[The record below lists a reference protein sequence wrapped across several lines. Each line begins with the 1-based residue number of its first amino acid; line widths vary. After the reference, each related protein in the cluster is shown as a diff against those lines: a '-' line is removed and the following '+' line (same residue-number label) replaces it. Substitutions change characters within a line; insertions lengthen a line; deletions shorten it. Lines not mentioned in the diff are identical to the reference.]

1 MSLTSLVAIAAIA
14 FAGSHAQA
22 QGSYKK
28 ELPDALTK
36 VAKVTESVA
45 AATAQA
51 RVPNGKIQGVELERE
66 KDRLIYSYDIK
77 TAGKRGIDEVHVDAM
92 TGKIISF
99 AHESPAAE
107 KKEAAEDAKAAKAA
121 TAKSKKP

>member
-77 TAGKRGIDEVHVDAM
+77 TAGKSGIDEVHVDAM

-107 KKEAAEDAKAAKAA
+107 KKEAAEDAKAAKAKA
-121 TAKSKKP
+121 KKP

>member
-77 TAGKRGIDEVHVDAM
+77 TAGKTGIDEVHVDASAM
-92 TGKIISF
+92 PGPPRCRLAGQGDSDCS
-99 AHESPAAE
+99 AVAVGV
-107 KKEAAEDAKAAKAA
+107 
-121 TAKSKKP
+121 

>member
-1 MSLTSLVAIAAIA
+1 MSLISLVAVAAIA
-14 FAGSHAQA
+14 LAGSRAQA

-77 TAGKRGIDEVHVDAM
+77 TAGKSGIDEVHVDAM
-92 TGKIISF
+92 TGKVIAF
-99 AHESPAAE
+99 AHESPATE
-107 KKEAAEDAKAAKAA
+107 KKEAAEDAKAKAA